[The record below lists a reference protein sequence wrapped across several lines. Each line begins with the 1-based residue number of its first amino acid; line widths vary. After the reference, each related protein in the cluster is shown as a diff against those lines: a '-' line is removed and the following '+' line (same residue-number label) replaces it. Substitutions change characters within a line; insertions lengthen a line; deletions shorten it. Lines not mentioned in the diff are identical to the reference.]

1 MIVQVVRA
9 LNYDVKVTIIVILR
23 FPFPYDFGK
32 CGKNWL
38 QHNVINVKGGSH
50 IRQSVKLCYYT
61 LKWGLPKSE
70 SSMSYE
76 VLPLNIRHGN
86 GTVVVV

>member
-9 LNYDVKVTIIVILR
+9 LNCDVKVTIIVILQLS
-23 FPFPYDFGK
+23 FPYHAGK